1 MHRKQSTLP
10 YRQSRGYNLFN
21 MKNAEDAYKKALE
34 YLYSFVDFSLQKA
47 VTYSPARFKLERM
60 QALVTSLGNPQQE
73 YPSIHVAGTKGKGS
87 VCILCASAL
96 QEAGYKAGLYTSP
109 HMDDY
114 AERIQINGEFIPHGD
129 LAAMAEEIKPHVAAI
144 PELTTFEITT
154 ALAFLYFAKQKVDVA
169 VIEVGLGGRLD
180 ATNVIIPNVSVIT
193 SISYD
198 HTLLLGNT
206 LTQIAEEKAGIIKPL
221 VPLVN
226 SPQPDEA
233 RLVIEHV
240 AQERSSP
247 LLQVGRD
254 ILYKQISHSLEGQR
268 IQLWSPSGASNSTM
282 RLSIPLLGEHQV
294 VNAATAYAALDIFN
308 QKGLKINQNALKRG
322 FAKAFWPGRFEI
334 VQHLPPVIL
343 DCAHNRD
350 SALKLRLTLDEYYPG
365 KPVILIFGAS
375 EDKDIQ
381 GMFIELMPGV
391 KELIAVKSFH
401 PRAIE
406 PDKLMEMAQGFG
418 HQVFCIEDI
427 PSAIEKALQ
436 LVGKDGLVLVTGSI
450 FVVAE
455 ARKYWENKV
464 NIRRY

>member
-1 MHRKQSTLP
+1 
-10 YRQSRGYNLFN
+10 
-21 MKNAEDAYKKALE
+21 MKNVDDAYKKALE
-34 YLYSFVDFSLQKA
+34 YLYSFVDFSLQKV

-60 QALVTSLGNPQQE
+60 QALVASMGNPQQI

-87 VCILCASAL
+87 VCILCANAL
-96 QEAGYKAGLYTSP
+96 QEAGYKVGLYTSP
-109 HMDDY
+109 HLDDY
-114 AERIQINGEFIPHGD
+114 AERIQINNKFIPHGD
-129 LAAMAEEIKPHVAAI
+129 LAELVEGIKPFVAAI

-154 ALAFLYFAKQKVDVA
+154 ALALQYFAKHKVDAA

-180 ATNVIIPNVSVIT
+180 ATNVIIPKVSVIT

-206 LTQIAEEKAGIIKPL
+206 LAQIAEEKAGIIKPL
-221 VPLVN
+221 IPVVD
-226 SPQPDEA
+226 SPQPEEA

-240 AQERSSP
+240 AQERGSP

-254 ILYKQISHSLEGQR
+254 ILYKQISHSLGGQK
-268 IQLWSPSGASNSTM
+268 IQVWSPVGGSKSPT
-282 RLSIPLLGEHQV
+282 RLSIPLLGEHQA
-294 VNAATAYAALDIFN
+294 VNAATAYAALEIIN
-308 QKGLKINQNALKRG
+308 KTGLTIGQAAIKHG
-322 FAKAFWPGRFEI
+322 FVSAFWPGRFEI
-334 VQHLPPVIL
+334 VQHSPPVIL

-375 EDKDIQ
+375 EDKDIE
-381 GMFIELMPGV
+381 GMFIELMPRV
-391 KELIAVKSFH
+391 QELIAVKSFH

-406 PDKLMEMAQGFG
+406 PDKLVEMAQSFG
-418 HQVFCIEDI
+418 HRVFCNEDI
-427 PSAIEKALQ
+427 PAAIEKALQ

-455 ARKYWENKV
+455 ARKFWEKKA